1 MSEEGVERKLTTI
14 LAAEVVGYSRIM
26 EADEVATAA
35 IPNLESIR
43 ADGTVGGDV
52 DKALERITGN

>member
-1 MSEEGVERKLTTI
+1 MGSAGMTTI
-14 LAAEVVGYSRIM
+14 LAAEVVGYRRIM